1 MDREYFYKKARELEK
16 RSETELKK
24 RQDNVEYHLRKN
36 PSVSY
41 DKIPNMRDL
50 YEKFKLVNTKTRL
63 LTQITRDLRTH
74 LININRNDIRRY
86 IFMIITERFT
96 NRYAYKWKPKGEY
109 P

>member
-41 DKIPNMRDL
+41 DKIPNMRDAL
-50 YEKFKLVNTKTRL
+50 RKVQTGKDKDTTFDANYERL
-63 LTQITRDLRTH
+63 
-74 LININRNDIRRY
+74 
-86 IFMIITERFT
+86 T
-96 NRYAYKWKPKGEY
+96 NSSYKYK
-109 P
+109 